1 MESSTDTRTPWA
13 IYIALLFGT
22 FITIEAA
29 AFQAP
34 ALPSVTRHFGIAVN
48 MSALVLILYSL
59 ALTVFAPI
67 MGRLG
72 DQHGRKKVISIGMM
86 VFSASEFAAALAP
99 NFWFFLG
106 ARFLQG
112 LGAACILPGVF
123 AYVTHLFPA
132 NRRGTALGILAFTM
146 TFGAASGGLLGGLLI
161 DRLGWQSVYWI
172 SGALTLV
179 GLVPVRLLVPE
190 IAPVK
195 SQAAFDYTGAMLLF
209 AMIAA
214 LLSLPTWATTFG
226 STSIIT
232 WIIVVVG
239 VSSLL
244 LLWRHSRSV
253 TNPVLDVG
261 ILSRSAFAKPS
272 VIYWLHMIFSSG
284 IVYSLAFFINTRP
297 GGTAAQFGFVTLFLY
312 GSGLLSAPAAGKLI
326 DRIDPR
332 LVCIVAMVASLIGT
346 VLFLNIDVGTPLW
359 MVIVVVCIM
368 GFGIGINTPSMM
380 KMALGAVPAR
390 NMGAGTGLFSMFR
403 DLGSPTGSSLSLAV
417 FGATLA
423 HQTQVAIARQ
433 TESLG
438 FDTNAVAA
446 LARAAG
452 SRAREVPQELT
463 ERLVDSGLT
472 AEAVMVQAHSEG
484 LNIALSNVGYL
495 LLALISTALVL
506 SLRLA
511 KSTPQTADGG
521 LSSDVTQSQ

>member
-1 MESSTDTRTPWA
+1 MESSTATRTPWGV
-13 IYIALLFGT
+13 YSALLFGT

-48 MSALVLILYSL
+48 MAALVLILYSL

-72 DQHGRKKVISIGMM
+72 DQYGRKKVIILGMM
-86 VFSASEFAAALAP
+86 VFAASEFAAALAP

-132 NRRGTALGILAFTM
+132 QKRGTALGILAFTM

-161 DRLGWQSVYWI
+161 DRLGWESVYWI
-172 SGALTLV
+172 SGALTLI
-179 GLVPVRLLVPE
+179 GLLPVRLLVPE
-190 IAPVK
+190 IELAK
-195 SQAAFDYTGAMLLF
+195 SRTAFDYTGAMLLF
-209 AMIAA
+209 ATIAA
-214 LLSLPTWATTFG
+214 LLSLPTWATNFG
-226 STSIIT
+226 KESIIT
-232 WIIVVVG
+232 WAIVVVG
-239 VSSLL
+239 VSSLT

-253 TNPVLDVG
+253 ANPVFDVS
-261 ILSRSAFAKPS
+261 ILSRGDFAKPS

-297 GGTAAQFGFVTLFLY
+297 GGTAAQFGFVTLFLF
-312 GSGLLSAPAAGKLI
+312 GSGLLSAPIAGKLI

-332 LVCIVAMVASLIGT
+332 LVCIAAMVASLLGT
-346 VLFLNIDVGTPLW
+346 VLFLNIEVSTPLW
-359 MVIVVVCIM
+359 MVIVVVCVM
-368 GFGIGINTPSMM
+368 GIGIGINTPSMM
-380 KMALGAVPAR
+380 KLALGAVPA
-390 NMGAGTGLFSMFR
+390 NKMGAGSGLFSMFR

-423 HQTQVAIARQ
+423 YQTQAVIARQ
-433 TESLG
+433 TENLG
-438 FDTNAVAA
+438 LDPSALAA

-452 SRAREVPQELT
+452 SRAREVPQDVAD
-463 ERLVDSGLT
+463 RLSASGLSADT
-472 AEAVMVQAHSEG
+472 VMLQAHNEG
-484 LNIALSNVGYL
+484 LNTALSNVGYL
-495 LLALISTALVL
+495 LLALIIAALAL
-506 SLRLA
+506 SLRLV
-511 KSTPQTADGG
+511 KITPQKSADSLATNG
-521 LSSDVTQSQ
+521 SRAQ